1 MSLDDS
7 QLERYARQVIIPGVG
22 TRGQER
28 LLASRVLVVGCAPER
43 AIAAEYLAG
52 SGVIVCT
59 STDEPIDCI
68 LACRLDAI
76 TDGKL
81 ARLGTRDA
89 ALVWYILSGRE
100 LVAGCVARFDGK
112 RPTHAH
118 STQTGIL
125 NQEENAL
132 GSLAAC
138 DAAASTIALLL
149 GWQDETE
156 TKRVS
161 LLG

>member
-22 TRGQER
+22 TDGQER
-28 LLASRVLVVGCAPER
+28 LLASRVWVVGYAPEC
-43 AIAAEYLAG
+43 AVAAEYLGG
-52 SGVIVCT
+52 SGVTVCT
-59 STDEPIDCI
+59 SAGEPIDCI

-76 TDGKL
+76 SDEEL

-100 LVAGCVARFDGK
+100 LVAGSVMKFEGR
-112 RPTHAH
+112 RPTDAQ
-118 STQTGIL
+118 STPTEIR
-125 NQEENAL
+125 NQEETAL

-149 GWQDETE
+149 GWQDEAE
-156 TKRVS
+156 TKRES
-161 LLG
+161 LFG